1 MHTKF
6 SDARAALQR
15 AAGRCVAGAR
25 EAGAGRPVAA
35 AVAICL
41 AAPAA
46 AWAQADLRAASAV
59 ADLPA
64 AAAYAALGF
73 ILQVVTV
80 CAGAVAAV
88 LLGLRSA
95 RPQPGSPALAAA
107 FACSAVCGL
116 LVAAAG
122 AGIAGV
128 SGGGAYQGFWVAAR
142 LAEAAGLAA
151 VLLPS
156 KTRHAWP
163 VWRLVGVAMLLA
175 AGAAVESAGPERLGL
190 AASAAAAALR
200 LGACLL
206 LISMAAQRVG
216 QAAQT
221 GIEDHP
227 IGAHLAHAVLF
238 QVVRDPQRRWRVT
251 YVSPAIER
259 LHGLRAA
266 DLYKEPEPW
275 FAQIVPEDRPGFVAQ
290 RDAALRN
297 GTSLDIELRMRR
309 GDGELRWMRISA
321 GGSRVDDGSTVVEG
335 LLFDITQRRLAEQQ
349 VHQKDEEWQAV
360 LSHIPGYITRL
371 DRSLRVRYVNE
382 NHARWYGGTAA
393 DFVGKPFLEVI
404 PAARYVQLQPFLA
417 RALAG
422 ERVVYEGDVVLDDGT
437 VRNRHSTLMPEHDA
451 QGTVTGVV
459 IYVVDVTE
467 HRHAEHALAHKE
479 AQLRSLFEAI
489 PDMVFSKDRNGR
501 YLSCNQAFE
510 SFYGWREEEIL
521 GQGDDGL
528 VGPAFAAMFREQD
541 RLVMDTGESL
551 RGEEPMHTLRH
562 HREGIFDLI
571 KTPLRD
577 ANGEVYGVLGVARDV
592 TERKRAQRDIERL
605 AYYDSLTGLPNR
617 RRLAV
622 RLGQALQP
630 QTIAA
635 AGHGALLSINLDHFK
650 NINDTLGPDV
660 GDQLLRA
667 AAERM
672 TGLVPVHQTVARQS
686 GDEFAVLLEALAN
699 DAAGAQAEAEQ
710 IARDLLLVLAAPLAL
725 GGRQHHGTAR
735 IGIALFGGP
744 PLTPEE
750 LLTRASLA
758 CEEARL
764 AGRNTVRFFDPAMQ
778 QGLAERTALQADL
791 HDALGENQLALHYQP
806 VVQHEGRLTGAE
818 ALLRWQH
825 PVRGTVP
832 PAGFIGLAE
841 ETGLILPIG
850 NWVLQEAC
858 LQLVA
863 WAARPET
870 RALDIAVNVSARQF
884 RHPDFIQETEAIL
897 ARTGAD
903 PRRLKLELTE
913 TLLFHDTEEVLAK
926 LARLKARGIGLSL
939 DDFGTGFSSLGYLK
953 RMPLDQ
959 LKIDRSFV
967 RDVLTDPND
976 AAIVRTILALAA
988 SLDLHVVAE
997 GVETEGQRD
1006 FLQAHGCRAFQGYLF
1021 GKPMPMAEFE
1031 REQGLSA

>member
-1 MHTKF
+1 M
-6 SDARAALQR
+6 
-15 AAGRCVAGAR
+15 
-25 EAGAGRPVAA
+25 PVAVWA
-35 AVAICL
+35 QVDL
-41 AAPAA
+41 RTAPAI
-46 AWAQADLRAASAV
+46 S
-59 ADLPA
+59 DLPA
-64 AAAYAALGF
+64 DAAFAALGF
-73 ILQVVTV
+73 LLRLAAV

-88 LLGLRSA
+88 LLGLRNA
-95 RPQPGSPALAAA
+95 PPQPGSAALAAA
-107 FACSAVCGL
+107 FACAAACGL
-116 LVAAAG
+116 LVAAAD

-128 SGGGAYQGFWVAAR
+128 SGGRAHQGFWIAAR

-156 KTRHAWP
+156 RTRRAWP
-163 VWRLVGVAMLLA
+163 VRRLAGVAALLA
-175 AGAAVESAGPERLGL
+175 AAAAAEGMGPAALGIV
-190 AASAAAAALR
+190 APGVAAALR

-206 LISMAAQRVG
+206 LLGMAAQRIG
-216 QAAQT
+216 RAAPA
-221 GIEDHP
+221 GVDDHP
-227 IGAHLAHAVLF
+227 IGAHLVHAVVF
-238 QVVRDPQRRWRVT
+238 QVVLDPQKTWRVT

-266 DLYKEPEPW
+266 DLYKALEPW
-275 FAQIVPEDRPGFVAQ
+275 FAQIVPHDWPRFVAQ
-290 RDAALRN
+290 RDAALRD
-297 GTSLDIELRMRR
+297 GTSLDVELQMRR
-309 GDGELRWMRISA
+309 ADGELRWMRISA
-321 GGSRVDDGSTVVEG
+321 GGSRVDDGSVVVEG
-335 LLFDITQRRLAEQQ
+335 LVFDVTQRRQAEQQ

-360 LSHIPGYITRL
+360 LSHIPGDITRI
-371 DRSLRVRYVNE
+371 DRALRVRYMNE
-382 NHARWYGGTAA
+382 NHARWYGGRAA

-404 PAARYVQLQPFLA
+404 PAVRYAQMQPYLA

-422 ERVVYEGDVVLDDGT
+422 ERVVYEADVALANGEM
-437 VRNRHSTLMPEHDA
+437 RRRHSTLVPEHDVRGA
-451 QGTVTGVV
+451 VTGAVL
-459 IYVVDVTE
+459 YVVDVTE
-467 HRHAEHALAHKE
+467 HRQAEQALAHKE
-479 AQLRSLFEAI
+479 SQLRSLFEAI

-541 RLVMDTGESL
+541 RRVMDTGQPL

-577 ANGEVYGVLGVARDV
+577 ADGEVYGVLGVARDV

-622 RLGQALQP
+622 RLGQALLP
-630 QTIAA
+630 EAIAS

-650 NINDTLGPDV
+650 NINDTLGPEV

-667 AAERM
+667 ASERM
-672 TGLVPVHQTVARQS
+672 TGVVPVHQTVARQS

-710 IARDLLLVLAAPLAL
+710 IARELLAALAAPLAL

-744 PLTPEE
+744 PVAPEE

-758 CEEARL
+758 CDEARS

-778 QGLAERTALQADL
+778 KCLAERAALQADL
-791 HDALGENQLALHYQP
+791 HDAVGEGQLALHYQP
-806 VVQHEGRLTGAE
+806 VVRHDGSLTGAE

-858 LQLVA
+858 VQLVA
-863 WAARPET
+863 WAAHPGT
-870 RALDIAVNVSARQF
+870 QGLDIAVNVSARQF
-884 RHPDFIQETEAIL
+884 RHPDFIDETEAIL

-913 TLLFHDTEEVLAK
+913 SLLFHDTEEVLTK

-1031 REQGLSA
+1031 RAQGLDG